1 MIFFFPSLIGSLF
14 LLAIKNQPPVL
25 LFLFYHSLLTF
36 TDFFSEARFAWA
48 FLSLSII
55 RIISVFYNRDLL
67 CFLPDLN
74 TIKTKYHIG
83 CSLKISLTFQPAHS
97 ALAMLQSDKLLFH
110 FPAAFGAYSISHI
123 SLHKS
128 QIPKHFCKILQVI
141 RSFDRV
147 MIEGHK
153 ILEFSSGLCCPGLS
167 EFQFCSA
174 VTVVTVIALAST
186 RTILPD
192 FIITIKSG

>member
-1 MIFFFPSLIGSLF
+1 M
-14 LLAIKNQPPVL
+14 L

-36 TDFFSEARFAWA
+36 YRLFFRG
-48 FLSLSII
+48 SICVGFF
-55 RIISVFYNRDLL
+55 ISINYPHHFCIFITGICFVFFPTLTRLRQ
-67 CFLPDLN
+67 
-74 TIKTKYHIG
+74 KYHIG

-174 VTVVTVIALAST
+174 VTVVTVIALLLQQERSY
-186 RTILPD
+186 RI
-192 FIITIKSG
+192 SSSQ